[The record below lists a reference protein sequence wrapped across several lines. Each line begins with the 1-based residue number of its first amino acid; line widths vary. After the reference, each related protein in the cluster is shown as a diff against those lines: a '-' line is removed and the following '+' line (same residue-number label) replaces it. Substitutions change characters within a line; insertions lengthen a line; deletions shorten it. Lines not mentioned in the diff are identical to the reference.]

1 MAVASPL
8 SGVLG
13 GRGADDPAAP
23 ARHVDLA
30 LVGASLALAGLGLL
44 MVYSSTRGLSGATY
58 AVRQGVFVA
67 LGAGVMALTALVDY
81 RWIRDRIAI
90 FYALSLAGLA
100 LVVSPLGSES
110 KGAQAWFQLGGFQL
124 QPSEL
129 AKVVLVVTLATVA
142 AAGRGEL
149 DGRRLLGVLV
159 VAGIPM
165 GLIMLQPDLGTALV
179 FAAILAGILVVAG
192 ARARHLLV
200 LAMIGVVG
208 VAAVLNLGVLKEYQ
222 RDRLTA
228 FLDQEADS
236 QQSTYNLEQSK
247 IAIGAGGLVGRGL
260 FQGTQT
266 NLDYV
271 PEQHT
276 DFIFTVVGEE
286 LGFAGGATLLLLYGV
301 MAWRIWRAAQLAR
314 DLTGTLI
321 CVGVLAM
328 LVFQVFQ
335 NVGMTMGIM
344 PITGIPLPLLS
355 YGGSSTLAFFAAIGL
370 VVNVHMRRFT

>member
-1 MAVASPL
+1 MAVASPRSGML
-8 SGVLG
+8 SG
-13 GRGADDPAAP
+13 RGPDDPTAP
-23 ARHVDLA
+23 VRHIDLV
-30 LVGASLALAGLGLL
+30 LVGASMALAGLGLL
-44 MVYSSTRGLSGATY
+44 MIYSSTRGLSGTTF
-58 AVRQGVFVA
+58 VLRQAVFVV
-67 LGAGVMALTALVDY
+67 LGVGVMALTALVDY

-90 FYALSLAGLA
+90 FYVLSVAGLA

-159 VAGIPM
+159 VASIPM

-179 FAAILAGILVVAG
+179 FATILGGILVVAG

-200 LAMIGVVG
+200 LAVIGVIG

-301 MAWRIWRAAQLAR
+301 MAWRMWRAAQLAR

-355 YGGSSTLAFFAAIGL
+355 YGGSSTLAFFAALGL
-370 VVNVHMRRFT
+370 VINVHMRRFT